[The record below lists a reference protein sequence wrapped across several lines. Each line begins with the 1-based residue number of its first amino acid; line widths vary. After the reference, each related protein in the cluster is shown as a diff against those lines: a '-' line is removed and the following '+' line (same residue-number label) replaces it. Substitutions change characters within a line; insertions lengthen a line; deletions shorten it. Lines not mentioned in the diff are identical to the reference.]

1 MLVVACIKQVPD
13 TTQVKI
19 DPVTGQVPAEM
30 KRHYD
35 RSFCCGAGGG
45 RMWMEESIGRRIN
58 LERVKEALK
67 EDPRTI
73 CVCCPYCM
81 TMVEDGLK
89 DEKANDKVQVLDV
102 AEIVAGALK

>member
-1 MLVVACIKQVPD
+1 
-13 TTQVKI
+13 
-19 DPVTGQVPAEM
+19 
-30 KRHYD
+30 
-35 RSFCCGAGGG
+35 
-45 RMWMEESIGRRIN
+45 MWMEESIGRRIN

-89 DEKANDKVQVLDV
+89 DEKADDKVQVLDV